1 MLRPLAP
8 QKQSRPRLTPG
19 TARPP
24 ASRVDENARM
34 ALPGTPPTEALTALR
49 ARLGAAAVLTGAD
62 VPARNGNDWSP
73 RAPQP
78 PLAVVRPLDAAGVSV
93 ALRMCRE
100 AGLKVV
106 PQGGLTGLCGGAR
119 PEAGWVALSLERMV
133 GVEEID
139 EASATLTVKA
149 GTPLQTVQQAADAA
163 GFFFALDLGARGSCA
178 IGGNLST
185 NAGGN
190 RVIRYGMARE
200 LVLGLEVVLPD
211 GTVITS
217 LNKMLKNN
225 AGYDLKHLFIG
236 SEGTLGIIT
245 RIVLRLHPQPRCTMA
260 ALCALPDYAG
270 VVRLLGTAR
279 SGLGPLLSAFEVM
292 WPDYWQLVTQRMGVR
307 AAVAGGHSHY
317 VLVEA
322 QGTDESVDA
331 PRFQR
336 WLEGLLEQGVLADAA
351 VAQSLADA
359 QGFWALRDA
368 CAEFGQA
375 LGPHVSYDVG
385 LAVRDMDAYAQRCK
399 AALAARIPG
408 CDSVYYG
415 HIGDGNL
422 HLVAWLPGARV
433 EQQPKDTMDEVIY
446 GLVREFHGSV
456 SAEHGI
462 GTMKKRWLGHARSEP
477 EIALMRTLKAALD
490 PDGLLNPGKVV

>member
-1 MLRPLAP
+1 
-8 QKQSRPRLTPG
+8 
-19 TARPP
+19 
-24 ASRVDENARM
+24 M
-34 ALPGTPPTEALTALR
+34 ALPETPPTEALTALR
-49 ARLGAAAVLTGAD
+49 ACLGAAAVLTGAD

-211 GTVITS
+211 GTVVTN

-225 AGYDLKHLFIG
+225 AGYDWKQWFIG

-245 RIVLRLHPQPRCTMA
+245 RIVLRLHPKPGCTMS
-260 ALCALPDYAG
+260 ALCALPDYAS
-270 VVRLLGTAR
+270 VVRLLGAAR
-279 SGLGPLLSAFEVM
+279 RGLGPLLSAFEVM
-292 WPDYWQLVTQRMGVR
+292 WPNYLGVVVGEMGVR
-307 AAVAGGHSHY
+307 SPVRAGDGIC

-322 QGTDESVDA
+322 QGTDEALDG
-331 PRFQR
+331 PRFEH
-336 WLEGLLEQGVLADAA
+336 WLERQLEHGLLADAA
-351 VAQSLADA
+351 IARSLADT
-359 QGFWALRDA
+359 QSFWALRDA
-368 CAEFGQA
+368 CAEFGSA
-375 LGPHVSYDVG
+375 LGPHVSYDIG
-385 LAVRDMDAYAQRCK
+385 LPVKAMDDYVQRST
-399 AALAARIPG
+399 AALEARLPG
-408 CDSVYYG
+408 CRVLHYG

-422 HLVAWLPGARV
+422 HMVACVPGLPL
-433 EQQPKDTMDEVIY
+433 EQQPKDAMDEVLY
-446 GLVREFHGSV
+446 GLVREFGGTV

-462 GTMKKRWLGHARSEP
+462 GTAKKRWLRHARSDE
-477 EIALMRTLKAALD
+477 EIALMRTIKAALD
-490 PDGLLNPGKVV
+490 PEGVLNPGKVL